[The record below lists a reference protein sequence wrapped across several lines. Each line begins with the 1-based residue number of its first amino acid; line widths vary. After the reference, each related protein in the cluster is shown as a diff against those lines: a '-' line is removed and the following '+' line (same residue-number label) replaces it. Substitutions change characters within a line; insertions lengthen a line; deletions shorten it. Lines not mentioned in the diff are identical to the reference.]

1 MSRIDVVGQNGNDG
15 IHYEY
20 ELDKSTGEVVKKYT
34 HDEMVD
40 KMLENPEV
48 LKEYTRM
55 INNGEFK
62 QNKLDYSPEFKFW
75 YERVFCQSPR
85 MCKLEYDDEKM
96 WEAWKAAK
104 GDKNVELQNFKTC
117 VS

>member
-20 ELDKSTGEVVKKYT
+20 ELDKSTGEVVKKY
-34 HDEMVD
+34 VD
-40 KMLENPEV
+40 ILH
-48 LKEYTRM
+48 
-55 INNGEFK
+55 NNGFK
-62 QNKLDYSPEFKFW
+62 QNKLDYSPEFMFW

-96 WEAWKAAK
+96 WEAWKAATNIQKQLYDSAILASNPK
-104 GDKNVELQNFKTC
+104 GMKE
-117 VS
+117 